1 MPEEKLLGSLRGG
14 VGWGFGLMH
23 ARQGDIRREWCICH
37 LQPSEEKVRSLNE
50 TRGIDSLRMFVMAEL
65 FVQAGQFGF
74 VASGLLPKRV
84 GRAHLGSS
92 RRGEAVRRGGAVR
105 RVGILQR
112 RGGGGVLQHRGGGQV
127 LQHRG
132 GAVRVRRVGALA
144 EESRKSS
151 SRFVAT
157 WGSCSSRWWRS
168 SSTSS
173 CRSSSTSRWWTSSS
187 ASRRGSSGSSRQGS
201 CRRE

>member
-1 MPEEKLLGSLRGG
+1 
-14 VGWGFGLMH
+14 
-23 ARQGDIRREWCICH
+23 
-37 LQPSEEKVRSLNE
+37 
-50 TRGIDSLRMFVMAEL
+50 MAEL

-112 RGGGGVLQHRGGGQV
+112 RGGGGVLQHRGGGRV

-168 SSTSS
+168 SSTSRWW
-173 CRSSSTSRWWTSSS
+173 RSSSVSRWWRRCSSS
-187 ASRRGSSGSSRQGS
+187 PRSGCCADVAPLHILQGFKAQDQS
-201 CRRE
+201 LCIFLNETFC

>member
-1 MPEEKLLGSLRGG
+1 
-14 VGWGFGLMH
+14 
-23 ARQGDIRREWCICH
+23 
-37 LQPSEEKVRSLNE
+37 
-50 TRGIDSLRMFVMAEL
+50 MAEL

-151 SRFVAT
+151 SRFDV
-157 WGSCSSRWWRS
+157 GKLFVEVVEEFFNVKVVEDLFSV
-168 SSTSS
+168 
-173 CRSSSTSRWWTSSS
+173 
-187 ASRRGSSGSSRQGS
+187 
-201 CRRE
+201 EVV

>member
-1 MPEEKLLGSLRGG
+1 M
-14 VGWGFGLMH
+14 V
-23 ARQGDIRREWCICH
+23 
-37 LQPSEEKVRSLNE
+37 
-50 TRGIDSLRMFVMAEL
+50 EL

-105 RVGILQR
+105 RVGILQC
-112 RGGGGVLQHRGGGQV
+112 RGGGRVLQHRGGGRV

-168 SSTSS
+168 SSTSRWW
-173 CRSSSTSRWWTSSS
+173 RSSSLSRWWRRCSSS
-187 ASRRGSSGSSRQGS
+187 PRSGCCCADAAPLHILQGFKTQDQSLYIFLNETFPLSSCS
-201 CRRE
+201 

>member
-1 MPEEKLLGSLRGG
+1 MFPRTRPG
-14 VGWGFGLMH
+14 VSSFGK
-23 ARQGDIRREWCICH
+23 
-37 LQPSEEKVRSLNE
+37 KVRSPNE
-50 TRGIDSLRMFVMAEL
+50 TRGIDSLRMFVMVEL

-112 RGGGGVLQHRGGGQV
+112 RGGGGVLQHRGGGRV

-151 SRFVAT
+151 SRFGAT
-157 WGSCSSRWWRS
+157 WGSCSSRWW
-168 SSTSS
+168 TSS
-173 CRSSSTSRWWTSSS
+173 PTSRWWTSSSTSRWWTRCSCLPRSGS
-187 ASRRGSSGSSRQGS
+187 QAFRAFVRRQLLFFKASRIKISL
-201 CRRE
+201 CTFFE